1 MPPKLSSPASWWRAL
16 GVLQTVWWRPWKIL
30 WPQGVGDLGEAK
42 PGIGLGD
49 TSLKETL
56 RFFRPRYAVVEP

>member
-1 MPPKLSSPASWWRAL
+1 MSVIPALRGTCRKIRSSKPASSTYGSKASL
-16 GVLQTVWWRPWKIL
+16 
-30 WPQGVGDLGEAK
+30 VGDLGEAK